1 MNGRVLVAY
10 GSKSGSTAEIAEAI
24 GMHLRLYQL
33 DVTVAPAH
41 EVSSLDGY
49 EFVILG
55 SALYAGRWRRSAMA
69 LLKRERKTLMARQ
82 VWLFQSGLS
91 VIAPGPWKDPTPPA
105 VLELAKEIGTS
116 RPITFPGALLPE
128 IARGLLPR
136 LMARGKSAG
145 EHRDWDRIG
154 AWSREVALQIR
165 ARTGRSWT
173 EVPPQSLALTVAQP
187 TKEAS

>member
-24 GMHLRLYQL
+24 GMQLRLYHL

-41 EVSSLDGY
+41 EVRSIADY

-69 LLKRERKTLMARQ
+69 LLKSEQRVLTARQ

-91 VIAPGPWKDPTPPA
+91 VTGSGPWRDPTPDA
-105 VLELAKEIGTS
+105 VLEIAKEIGAM
-116 RPITFPGALLPE
+116 RPITFAGALLPE
-128 IARGLLPR
+128 TARGLLPR
-136 LMARGKSAG
+136 LMARGRSAG
-145 EHRDWDRIG
+145 EHRDWDRI
-154 AWSREVALQIR
+154 ASWAREVAFEIR
-165 ARTGRSWT
+165 ARTGRSWSDRT
-173 EVPPQSLALTVAQP
+173 IDPV
-187 TKEAS
+187 EAG